1 MAVFYL
7 RHPIHGAK
15 VATSNLEV
23 AHDEEH
29 GWEQFVPGEVT
40 EEPTNA
46 IVSRRGRRQ
55 KVDDD
60 NVYGIRPD
68 LRSPETDRDAG

>member
-46 IVSRRGRRQ
+46 IVSRRGRR
-55 KVDDD
+55 
-60 NVYGIRPD
+60 
-68 LRSPETDRDAG
+68 